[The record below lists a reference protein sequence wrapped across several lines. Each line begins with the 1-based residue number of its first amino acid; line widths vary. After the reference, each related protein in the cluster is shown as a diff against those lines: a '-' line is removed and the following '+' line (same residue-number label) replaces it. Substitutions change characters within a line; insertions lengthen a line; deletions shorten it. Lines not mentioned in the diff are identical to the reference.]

1 MKRKILSVALAA
13 FVLLFAF
20 SCNQNAGSSGSPSKF
35 KILAVDSVGEVGRY
49 QLFNG
54 TYRFFDYRNK
64 KTENRQAVF
73 LLDTQTGLTKI
84 YHEGLNVD
92 GRKIIEWIRF
102 ADQEEP
108 PQMLTTLPDS
118 SRLSAEDKQAIEWAN
133 ANPNDPR
140 AKQIHDKIRL
150 KLLKLRYGLE

>member
-1 MKRKILSVALAA
+1 MKTKILSVALAA
-13 FVLLFAF
+13 FVVLIAF

-73 LLDTQTGLTKI
+73 LKMKS
-84 YHEGLNVD
+84 D
-92 GRKIIEWIRF
+92 GRVNRNMIR
-102 ADQEEP
+102 ATAP
-108 PQMLTTLPDS
+108 
-118 SRLSAEDKQAIEWAN
+118 RLLIKYKYIRVPVRGSGRQVMAVVECDGARRLQCRC
-133 ANPNDPR
+133 DPR
-140 AKQIHDKIRL
+140 REDIFP
-150 KLLKLRYGLE
+150 